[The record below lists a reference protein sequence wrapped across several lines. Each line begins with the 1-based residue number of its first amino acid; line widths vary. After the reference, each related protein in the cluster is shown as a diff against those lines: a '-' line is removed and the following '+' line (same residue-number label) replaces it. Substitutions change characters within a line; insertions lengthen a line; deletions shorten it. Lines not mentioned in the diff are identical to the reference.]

1 MYAIVSFLTPDVYN
15 SNRLR
20 AQSTLCTCMDTF
32 SAMNMNHWPVES
44 PDCRPDPCYKLVA
57 RLMEGVG

>member
-1 MYAIVSFLTPDVYN
+1 MYAIVSFLTQDVYN

-32 SAMNMNHWPVES
+32 SAMDRSHWPVES
-44 PDCRPDPCYKLVA
+44 P
-57 RLMEGVG
+57 

>member
-20 AQSTLCTCMDTF
+20 AQSTLYTCMDTF
-32 SAMNMNHWPVES
+32 SEMNSSHWPVES
-44 PDCRPDPCYKLVA
+44 P
-57 RLMEGVG
+57 